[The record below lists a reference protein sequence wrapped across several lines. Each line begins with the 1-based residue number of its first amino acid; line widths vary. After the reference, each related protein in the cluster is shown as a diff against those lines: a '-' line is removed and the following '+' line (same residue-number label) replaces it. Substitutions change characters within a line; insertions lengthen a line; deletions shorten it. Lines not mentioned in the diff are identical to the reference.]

1 MAGADCHIHEGG
13 VGVGS
18 GSGGGPWG
26 MWMKMGMGMGMGMEM
41 GTRAHLSPV
50 AWRNYA
56 KQYGDPTIDPKDSH
70 R

>member
-1 MAGADCHIHEGG
+1 
-13 VGVGS
+13 
-18 GSGGGPWG
+18 
-26 MWMKMGMGMGMGMEM
+26 MKMGMGMGMGMEM

-56 KQYGDPTIDPKDSH
+56 KQYGDPTIDPKDMAIF